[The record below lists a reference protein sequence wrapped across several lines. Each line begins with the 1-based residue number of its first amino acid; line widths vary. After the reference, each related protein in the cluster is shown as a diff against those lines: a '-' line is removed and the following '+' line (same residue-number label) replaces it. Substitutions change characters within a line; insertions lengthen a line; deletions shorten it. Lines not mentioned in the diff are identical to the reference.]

1 MPLILGVLWLA
12 AFRAAICEIK
22 LGEKGNNQ
30 KTVLCIDDQ
39 ALPLLIRKILLIHA
53 GYAVLTA
60 EAPLAGLQLF
70 ASEEVHAVVLHYS
83 HGDMDSGVVA
93 ARMKN
98 LKPETPIIL
107 LFGSADERL
116 DALPVVDVLMK
127 RLEPPNIL
135 LAKLSEVLYSDY
147 SSVAKKQQKAKSTE
161 ANRVA

>member
-1 MPLILGVLWLA
+1 VLWLA
-12 AFRAAICEIK
+12 AFRSAICEIK

-53 GYAVLTA
+53 GYVVLTA
-60 EAPLAGLQLF
+60 ETPLAGLQLF

-83 HGDMDSGVVA
+83 RGDMDNGIVA

-107 LFGSADERL
+107 LFGGVAEPV
-116 DALPVVDVLMK
+116 DAFPAVDVVMK
-127 RLEPPNIL
+127 KPESPNIL
-135 LAKLSEVLYSDY
+135 LAKLSELLYCNHASPR
-147 SSVAKKQQKAKSTE
+147 KKAQKAKPTKTE
-161 ANRVA
+161 SVA